1 MTQIIYWS
9 STCITLGVVTIFYPE
24 EILTTKKGYQKVM
37 TINYCNI
44 SINSDCFKI
53 VFSRNTSHLE
63 MKNSMFFSLQREKE
77 RRTVFVHT

>member
-9 STCITLGVVTIFYPE
+9 STCITLSVVTIFYPE

-53 VFSRNTSHLE
+53 VFSRKTLCSFHY
-63 MKNSMFFSLQREKE
+63 REKKK
-77 RRTVFVHT
+77 RTIFVHT